1 MKKLLSLVLA
11 LSMACSA
18 FAPAV
23 YAAEEA
29 APAETPAVVS
39 LAAQEPEA
47 PAAEPTET
55 PAETEAPAAEPTET
69 PAETEEPAAEPTE
82 TPAET
87 EAPAAEPTETPAETE
102 EPAAEPTETPAETEA
117 PAAEPTETPAEIE
130 EPAAEPTE
138 APAETEEPAAEPTET
153 PDAEPPA
160 QQASE
165 PARNAAADESILMYY
180 DAEMD
185 VYYGKLPLEAP
196 EGGWVQVVEEY
207 LSWPVDNDTN
217 NYRQKILLYMQGA
230 YWLFVNAGGE
240 STDPFYRV
248 TAQTADGSTEIEY
261 PIVYEDAAP
270 AEKPLYMY
278 SPEDDSSLYLSYGIQ
293 PTSAPVAT
301 DRDYTYQITLYNSA
315 LTLLSIEGQGVEVVS
330 QPDAEGNFTV
340 RYPST
345 MNAWEDEDGNGI
357 ARYWIYAKDT
367 EGKLV
372 FTSDAL
378 DNYPGRTYTT
388 GLSWT
393 QQLTWP
399 LILSEEGV
407 AVSPAFENWGERCE
421 NWSEIGTVQA
431 DAVTAELRCANDET
445 LVYPGQVTATYDA
458 ETDKVYVKIDQL
470 PDDTDLN
477 WQFYLTVPYVEG
489 YTLQSRATNIYKAS
503 VQLSTEPIDPV
514 LGTRAGATFR
524 TQITRYN
531 QANYEYEPFAPGG
544 SWDAAFDAYN
554 PGLVM
559 AEGETLADYIDLS
572 FDSATG
578 ILTAKAK
585 KDITLEE
592 GRDNVTLTVRLEGQT
607 QESSIYG
614 AVKVGMPSV
623 SFNSPYPDWA
633 NLSSAEGVDLAPREY
648 VDNEYMPV
656 WEDYGTPTGEVTAK
670 LVNTNTGEDWS
681 SHLTAAYDAAE
692 DVVNVKL
699 DALPDT
705 SESPWYLTLYIPCKE
720 GYTLVSKQSVNKAY
734 ISLSLNA
741 ASGLGNIGL
750 TAGSTATYTVYD
762 RSDYNN
768 PVPMTLDDSWTVTMN
783 NYTGDFVLGTDE
795 TIDDYVRWEIV
806 DGKLKLTVLK
816 DLALQDGEVNGILQ
830 MQLSNAAVSSN
841 TIRVDVG
848 APTLNIEIKAADGYA
863 TLIDLASGE
872 TATLYPTVERNGA
885 DVPLSELGYNYTVE
899 IYQNNQP
906 FADADQY
913 FDVVMNSDGTFTLT
927 VKETPPLYNYDT
939 GSTPSY
945 RVSIQS
951 PDQAFVSNDTIYVFS
966 TVSYNVKL
974 RQNGT
979 TVYALP
985 TKAGSYTY
993 EFGLTRTVNG
1003 IRQDVELPQT
1013 DLVSLTSDLYAGG
1026 VSLSKDLY
1034 SVTLDPAAKTLTF
1047 TLSQDLEADAAN
1059 LSLSGYWGDRCRF
1072 TGYLSIGKITISLAT
1087 ARVDGESAYYFSET
1101 GTRYMITGRSDSGY
1115 LPGSALA
1122 DESFIIQ
1129 AVENGVEVP
1138 LEEAEYFGA
1147 TIQDGLLTIT
1157 IKQRPEVDEYGE
1169 WGITIGYSD
1178 DHYATNYPE
1187 RINYQLTG
1195 GSSYYGPSFRDVE
1208 TDQTLQLIPAGT
1220 PGTTTRYRV
1229 MGGSQLATQ
1238 AMEGSL
1244 KGFTLTTTGNFDIG
1258 EYVKMSF
1265 NATNS
1270 VLSFEWLKDL
1280 PLRSEDGSTTYRF
1293 HLTPEVDGSSRN
1305 TLGTAYLFTV
1315 GGSLYDGASDESVSA
1330 MAVGLGATSQYR
1342 APDPIVDGTLRYSI
1356 TDGLG
1361 QPVDPGQLSL
1371 QVDEFGAL
1379 LLTASED
1386 CPVGTYKLAASAYV
1400 SVGGGLASWE
1410 PGAMDILVSESG
1422 RGKVA
1427 YQYMWTD
1434 AFGTSSGLVQSGDS
1448 INLSLTSANTD
1459 FSLLLPEN
1467 SPATDF
1473 TIEGLTFGKAEK
1485 VAAGNYKITMDWDTV
1500 QSGRQKQTLT
1510 LTATLPDGTTE
1521 IAEVALQIS
1530 LREVDFEVVDGN
1542 TTYVTGQLF
1551 RSSIW
1556 TVGREYKIYP
1566 RLEGKRLSK
1575 QGAALDNAFLDKQEY
1590 FKITEVAA
1598 DYFTVVPQKALS
1610 ADASSGNFAQMYLNI
1625 RKANGDILPFNTY
1638 CYPGTVMANGARL
1651 QFIDTATGAKTGE
1664 LSARYGAQDFTLKL
1678 SEDLGAGAAVT
1689 YGTNVPDS
1697 VTWEETDTVGVV
1709 KIHVKDYIRMDENYF
1724 YATVT
1729 RADGSQTSAYVQLTW
1744 SDLFDYTDNTLPT
1757 GQRIYF
1763 GSKGEDNAFDT
1774 WSGSLYTRSEGKTY
1788 TDKLYVFFGRDNN
1801 GTRIF
1806 DEWPDCVEKI
1816 EVTAA
1821 DTDAGKVKVL
1831 RQGKENGIWFFE
1843 YQVDAS
1849 DYGRYELTANVT
1861 LTNGI
1866 VRHETYDLTVYEAP
1880 QRSSVTVQN
1889 GTQLQQALTS
1899 ATLLPGTLIYLA
1911 PGEYEGEFQADVPV
1925 YLQAQKLH
1933 ILTYNEDGSLQP
1945 RSESARVNGSI
1956 TALTEEV
1963 VVTGLDFVGDG
1974 TGVAVTDARSVMHNT
1989 FTNYDTAV
1997 EIERSI
2003 HNSISESVHG
2013 NAFLDNNTAVR
2024 FVEREWHTDLTGNT
2038 FWHND
2043 TALAFASG
2051 CDISG
2056 QYSTT
2061 FNATTTRGALT
2072 ENRFFLQDGQLALNN
2087 ASRNQAMVNLTYN
2100 YFQRGDTIT
2109 PQADM
2114 FVGPAAYSPY
2124 YTTPDCE
2131 AVDTDETLEGNLE
2144 EGSTTSVLTL
2154 TTAQGSSNT
2163 NTAQSSLQLST
2174 SKFDELE
2181 NSDKVNTLQIN
2192 VQSTSNETDVVW
2204 TFDKKDLKKDYEG
2217 SSINMGVAFTFTG
2230 FEYDTIN
2237 EIVRKTAEEIGDDP
2251 ETGEPVSD
2259 TLGSIAYQ
2267 AMCFSH
2273 SGDLPGRA
2281 TVKVRMNESLLDY
2294 YASHGNSMKD
2304 FKIYYFN
2311 EETGMLEAMDKT
2323 ITVAEENGTWY
2334 MSFQIDHCSSYIVTP
2349 EELLTGVTGFLKILL
2364 NQDNNGGYTLADDLL
2379 DRVDVG
2385 SRVADVLTHLL
2396 GGAMTVLDLN
2406 GKEVAENAIVGTGYT
2421 IGLGDGTVSPITVAV
2436 GGDLTGD
2443 GLINVS
2449 DLVEMRRAAIS
2460 LTTLEGAWLKA
2471 ATPVSGAALPGNEDL
2486 LQMRRVILEMADSM
2500 YD

>member
-29 APAETPAVVS
+29 APAETPAVVT
-39 LAAQEPEA
+39 LAGQEPEA
-47 PAAEPTET
+47 PAAEPTEA
-55 PAETEAPAAEPTET
+55 PAETEASAAEPTETPAGTEEPAAEPTET

-82 TPAET
+82 A
-87 EAPAAEPTETPAETE
+87 PAETE
-102 EPAAEPTETPAETEA
+102 EPAAEPTEAPAET
-117 PAAEPTETPAEIE
+117 E

-153 PDAEPPA
+153 PDAEEVKESIPA
-160 QQASE
+160 QQATAE
-165 PARNAAADESILMYY
+165 ESFENIVMYH
-180 DAEMD
+180 DVD
-185 VYYGKLPLEAP
+185 LGVYYGKLPAEPNEEGMLEV
-196 EGGWVQVVEEY
+196 GNTY
-207 LSWPVDNDTN
+207 LNWPGYDYQQLV
-217 NYRQKILLYMQGA
+217 YQGGA
-230 YWLFVNAGGE
+230 YWLFVTSDNDSTVAYYSYAVTSSGETEAKRHEIVFASGGSSEPAYIVKPGHNQTVSYTWQPSQQPVQAGE
-240 STDPFYRV
+240 
-248 TAQTADGSTEIEY
+248 E
-261 PIVYEDAAP
+261 
-270 AEKPLYMY
+270 
-278 SPEDDSSLYLSYGIQ
+278 
-293 PTSAPVAT
+293 
-301 DRDYTYQITLYNSA
+301 YTYTIKLNDSDM
-315 LTLLSIEGQGVEVVS
+315 TLLGIEGQGVEVVS

-340 RYPST
+340 RFPTSVT
-345 MNAWEDEDGNGI
+345 SWEDESGYGRAWYWVYVRDAEGNVYWRSQRAGDYPGKTYSTGLYNVNNIWSESISEQGI
-357 ARYWIYAKDT
+357 
-367 EGKLV
+367 LV
-372 FTSDAL
+372 RPYFTSAAG
-378 DNYPGRTYTT
+378 YTY
-388 GLSWT
+388 LK
-393 QQLTWP
+393 
-399 LILSEEGV
+399 
-407 AVSPAFENWGERCE
+407 NWA
-421 NWSEIGTVQA
+421 EIGTVNG
-431 DAVTAELRCANDET
+431 DAIHAELKCKSDADILYEGT
-445 LVYPGQVTATYDA
+445 VTTNYDA
-458 ETDKVYVKIDQL
+458 ASDQLFVKISEL
-470 PDDTDLN
+470 PDTDLN
-477 WQFYLTVPYVEG
+477 WAIYLTVPFVEG
-489 YTLQSRATNIYKAS
+489 YALTADFS
-503 VQLSTEPIDPV
+503 VIKEAVSLSTEPIDPV

-544 SWDAAFDAYN
+544 SWDVAFEEYN

-578 ILTAKAK
+578 VLTATAK

-592 GRDNVTLTVRLEGQT
+592 GSDNVTLTVRLEGQT
-607 QESSIYG
+607 QESSVYG

-623 SFNSPYPDWA
+623 YLDSPYPDWA
-633 NLSSAEGVDLAPREY
+633 NLTSAEGVDLAPRDY
-648 VDNEYMPV
+648 IDGSYQPAWKN
-656 WEDYGTPTGEVTAK
+656 YGTPTGEVTAK
-670 LVNTNTGEDWS
+670 LVNTNTEEDWS

-705 SESPWYLTLYIPCKE
+705 SESPWYLTLYIPCEE
-720 GYTLVSKQSVNKAY
+720 GYTLVSEQSVNKAY

-750 TAGSTATYTVYD
+750 GAGSTAIYTVYD

-768 PVPMTLDDSWTVTMN
+768 PVPMTLDDSWTLNLHSYSN
-783 NYTGDFVLGTDE
+783 NFVFASGED
-795 TIDDYVRWEIV
+795 INDYVQAEIV
-806 DGKLKLTVLK
+806 DGKIRLTVLK
-816 DLALQDGEVNGILQ
+816 DL
-830 MQLSNAAVSSN
+830 
-841 TIRVDVG
+841 
-848 APTLNIEIKAADGYA
+848 TLNEELDSGTIQVELSSPVYRSGTMTVSAGAASLNISMVSEDQRPIGLELAESA
-863 TLIDLASGE
+863 TL
-872 TATLYPTVERNGA
+872 TAYPALYRNNNYIRLDEMNLDYTL
-885 DVPLSELGYNYTVE
+885 DVYKDG
-899 IYQNNQP
+899 QP
-906 FADADQY
+906 FAEQDDY
-913 FDVVMNSDGTFTLT
+913 FDLTLHDDGSFTVT
-927 VKETPPLYNYDT
+927 VKAVPPLYDFDSNQ
-939 GSTPSY
+939 SLSY
-945 RVSIQS
+945 ALYISS
-951 PDQAFVSNDTIYVFS
+951 PDKVFTTTQMATFTIS
-966 TVSYNVKL
+966 LDEVKL

-1013 DLVSLTSDLYAGG
+1013 DQVTLTSDLYAGG

-1034 SVTLDPAAKTLTF
+1034 AVTLDPAAKTLTF
-1047 TLSQDLEADAAN
+1047 TLRQDLEADAAN

-1087 ARVDGESAYYFSET
+1087 ARVDGESAYYFSDT
-1101 GTRYMITGRSDSGY
+1101 GTQYMITGRSDSGY

-1208 TDQTLQLIPAGT
+1208 TDQTLQIIPAGT

-1270 VLSFEWLKDL
+1270 VLSFEWLKEL

-1293 HLTPEVDGSSRN
+1293 LLTPEVDGSSRN
-1305 TLGTAYLFTV
+1305 TLGTASLFTV
-1315 GGSLYDGASDESVSA
+1315 GGRIYDGASDEFGYT

-1342 APDPIVDGTLRYSI
+1342 APNPIVDGTLQYSI
-1356 TDGLG
+1356 TNGLG

-1400 SVGGGLASWE
+1400 SVGGGLASWD
-1410 PGAMDILVSESG
+1410 PGAVDILVSESG
-1422 RGKVA
+1422 RGKVE

-1434 AFGTSSGLVQSGDS
+1434 TFGTSSGLVQSGDS

-1467 SPATDF
+1467 SPAADF

-1485 VAAGNYKITMDWDTV
+1485 VAAGNYKIIIDRDAA
-1500 QSGRQKQTLT
+1500 QSGSQKQTLT

-1521 IAEVALQIS
+1521 TAEVTLQIS

-1566 RLEGKRLSK
+1566 RLEGKRLSE

-1638 CYPGTVMANGARL
+1638 CYSGTVMANGARL

-1664 LSARYGAQDFTLKL
+1664 LRARYGAQDFTLKL

-1697 VTWEETDTVGVV
+1697 VTWETTDTVGVV
-1709 KIHVKDYIRMDENYF
+1709 KVHVKDYIHVDENYF

-1744 SDLFDYTDNTLPT
+1744 SDLLDYTDNTLPT
-1757 GQRIYF
+1757 GQSIYF

-1788 TDKLYVFFGRDNN
+1788 TGKLYVFFGRDNN

-1821 DTDAGKVKVL
+1821 DTDAGKVTVL
-1831 RQGKENGIWFFE
+1831 RQGKENGMWFFE

-1880 QRSSVTVQN
+1880 QRSSATVQN

-1911 PGEYEGEFQADVPV
+1911 PGEYDGAFQADVPV

-2024 FVEREWHTDLTGNT
+2024 FVEREWYTDLTGNT

-2131 AVDTDETLEGNLE
+2131 AVDTDETLEDNLE
-2144 EGSTTSVLTL
+2144 EGSATSVLTL

-2181 NSDKVNTLQIN
+2181 TSDTVDTLQIN

-2204 TFDKKDLKKDYEG
+2204 TFNKKDLKEDYEG
-2217 SSINMGVAFTFTG
+2217 SSINMGVAFTFTD

-2251 ETGEPVSD
+2251 ETGEPVSE

-2273 SGDLPGRA
+2273 SGALPGLA

-2294 YASHGNSMKD
+2294 YASHGNSMED

-2311 EETGMLEAMDKT
+2311 EETGMLETMNKP

-2349 EELLTGVTGFLKILL
+2349 EKLLTGVTGFLKILL
-2364 NQDNNGGYTLADDLL
+2364 NQDNDGGYTLADDLL

-2385 SRVADVLTHLL
+2385 SQVADVLTHLL

-2406 GKEVAENAIVGTGYT
+2406 GKEVADNAIIGTGYT

-2486 LQMRRVILEMADSM
+2486 IQMRRVILEMADSM

>member
-39 LAAQEPEA
+39 LAGQEPET
-47 PAAEPTET
+47 PAAEPTE
-55 PAETEAPAAEPTET
+55 A

-82 TPAET
+82 TPAG
-87 EAPAAEPTETPAETE
+87 TE
-102 EPAAEPTETPAETEA
+102 EPAAEPTEAPAET
-117 PAAEPTETPAEIE
+117 E

-153 PDAEPPA
+153 PAETEEPAAEPTETPDAEPPA
-160 QQASE
+160 QQVSE

-196 EGGWVQVVEEY
+196 EGGWVQVAEEY

-217 NYRQKILLYMQGA
+217 NYRKMILLYMQGA

-270 AEKPLYMY
+270 AEQPLYMY
-278 SPEDDSSLYLSYGIQ
+278 SPEDASSLYLSYGIQ
-293 PTSAPVAT
+293 PTRAPVAT

-345 MNAWEDEDGNGI
+345 MNAWEDEAGNGI

-378 DNYPGRTYTT
+378 DNYPGLTYTT

-393 QQLTWP
+393 QQPTWP

-431 DAVTAELRCANDET
+431 DAVTAELRCENDET

-544 SWDAAFDAYN
+544 SWDAAFEEYN

-578 ILTAKAK
+578 VLTATAK

-592 GRDNVTLTVRLEGQT
+592 GSDNVTLTVRLEGQT
-607 QESSIYG
+607 QESSVYG

-623 SFNSPYPDWA
+623 YLDSPYPDWA
-633 NLSSAEGVDLAPREY
+633 NLTSAEGVDLAPRDY
-648 VDNEYMPV
+648 IDGSYQPAWKN
-656 WEDYGTPTGEVTAK
+656 YGTPTGEVTAK
-670 LVNTNTGEDWS
+670 LVNTNTEEDWS

-705 SESPWYLTLYIPCKE
+705 SESPWYLTLYIPCEE
-720 GYTLVSKQSVNKAY
+720 GYTLVSEQSVNKAY

-750 TAGSTATYTVYD
+750 GAGSTAIYTVYD
-762 RSDYNN
+762 RSDCNN
-768 PVPMTLDDSWTVTMN
+768 PVPMTLDDSWTLNLHSYSN
-783 NYTGDFVLGTDE
+783 NFVFASGED
-795 TIDDYVRWEIV
+795 INDYVQAEIV
-806 DGKLKLTVLK
+806 DGKLRLTVLK
-816 DLALQDGEVNGILQ
+816 DL
-830 MQLSNAAVSSN
+830 
-841 TIRVDVG
+841 
-848 APTLNIEIKAADGYA
+848 TLNEELDSGTIQVELSSPVYRSGTMTVSAGAASLNISMVSEDQRPIGLDLAEGA
-863 TLIDLASGE
+863 TL
-872 TATLYPTVERNGA
+872 TAYPALYRNNNYIRLDEMNLDYTL
-885 DVPLSELGYNYTVE
+885 DVYKDG
-899 IYQNNQP
+899 QP
-906 FADADQY
+906 FAEQDDY
-913 FDVVMNSDGTFTLT
+913 FDLTLHDDGSFTVT
-927 VKETPPLYNYDT
+927 VKAVPPLYDFDSNQ
-939 GSTPSY
+939 SLSY
-945 RVSIQS
+945 ALYISS
-951 PDQAFVSNDTIYVFS
+951 PDKVFTTTQMATFTIS
-966 TVSYNVKL
+966 LDEVKL

-1013 DLVSLTSDLYAGG
+1013 DQVTLTSDLYAGG

-1034 SVTLDPAAKTLTF
+1034 AVTLDPAAKTLTF
-1047 TLSQDLEADAAN
+1047 TLRQDLEADAAN

-1087 ARVDGESAYYFSET
+1087 ARVDGESAYYFSDT
-1101 GTRYMITGRSDSGY
+1101 GTQYMITGRSDSGY

-1195 GSSYYGPSFRDVE
+1195 SSTYYTPGFRDVE
-1208 TDQTLQLIPAGT
+1208 TDQTLQIIPAGT

-1270 VLSFEWLKDL
+1270 VLSFEWLKEL

-1293 HLTPEVDGSSRN
+1293 LLTPEVDGSSRN
-1305 TLGTAYLFTV
+1305 TLGTASLFTV
-1315 GGSLYDGASDESVSA
+1315 NSRIYDGASDEFGYT

-1342 APDPIVDGTLRYSI
+1342 APNPIVDGTLRYSI
-1356 TDGLG
+1356 TNGLG

-1400 SVGGGLASWE
+1400 SVGGGLASWD
-1410 PGAMDILVSESG
+1410 PGAVDILVSESG
-1422 RGKVA
+1422 RGKVE

-1434 AFGTSSGLVQSGDS
+1434 TFGTSSGLVQSGDS

-1485 VAAGNYKITMDWDTV
+1485 VAAGNYKIIIDRDAA
-1500 QSGRQKQTLT
+1500 QSGSQKQTLT

-1521 IAEVALQIS
+1521 TAEVTLQIS

-1566 RLEGKRLSK
+1566 RLEGKRLSE

-1638 CYPGTVMANGARL
+1638 CYSGTVMANGARL

-1664 LSARYGAQDFTLKL
+1664 LRARYGAQDFTLKL
-1678 SEDLGAGAAVT
+1678 SEDLGAGATVT

-1709 KIHVKDYIRMDENYF
+1709 KVHVKDYIHVDENYF

-1744 SDLFDYTDNTLPT
+1744 SDLLDYTDNTLPT
-1757 GQRIYF
+1757 GQSIYF

-1788 TDKLYVFFGRDNN
+1788 TGKLYVFFGRDNN

-1821 DTDAGKVKVL
+1821 DTDAGKVAVL
-1831 RQGKENGIWFFE
+1831 RQGKENGMWFFE

-1880 QRSSVTVQN
+1880 QRSSATVQN

-1911 PGEYEGEFQADVPV
+1911 PGEYDGAFQADVPV

-1933 ILTYNEDGSLQP
+1933 ILAYNEDGSLQP

-2024 FVEREWHTDLTGNT
+2024 FVEREWYTDLTGNT

-2056 QYSTT
+2056 QYSTI
-2061 FNATTTRGALT
+2061 FNATTTRGSLT

-2100 YFQRGDTIT
+2100 YFQRGDTTT
-2109 PQADM
+2109 PQEDM

-2124 YTTPDCE
+2124 YTTPDCG
-2131 AVDTDETLEGNLE
+2131 AVDTDETLEDNME

-2181 NSDKVNTLQIN
+2181 TSDRVDTLQIN

-2204 TFDKKDLKKDYEG
+2204 TFDKEDLKEDYEG
-2217 SSINMGVAFTFTG
+2217 SSINMGVAFTFTD

-2237 EIVRKTAEEIGDDP
+2237 EIVRKSTESTETDP
-2251 ETGEPVSD
+2251 DTGEPVSE

-2273 SGDLPGRA
+2273 SGDLPGLA

-2311 EETGMLEAMDKT
+2311 EETGMLETMNRT

-2349 EELLTGVTGFLKILL
+2349 EKLLTGVTGFLKILL
-2364 NQDNNGGYTLADDLL
+2364 NQDNDGGYTLADDLL

-2406 GKEVAENAIVGTGYT
+2406 GKEVTENAIIGTGYT
-2421 IGLGDGTVSPITVAV
+2421 IGLGDGTVSPIKVAV

-2486 LQMRRVILEMADSM
+2486 IQMRRVILEMADSM

>member
-39 LAAQEPEA
+39 LAGQEPEA

-87 EAPAAEPTETPAETE
+87 EEPAAEPTETPAVTEEPAAEPTETPAETE
-102 EPAAEPTETPAETEA
+102 EPAAEPTEAPAET
-117 PAAEPTETPAEIE
+117 E

-196 EGGWVQVVEEY
+196 EGGWVQVAEEY

-270 AEKPLYMY
+270 AEQPLYMY
-278 SPEDDSSLYLSYGIQ
+278 SPEDASSLYLSYGIQ

-345 MNAWEDEDGNGI
+345 MNAWEDEAGNGI
-357 ARYWIYAKDT
+357 ARYWIYAKDAQ
-367 EGKLV
+367 GKLV

-388 GLSWT
+388 GLQVS
-393 QQLTWP
+393 QRAAWP
-399 LILSEEGV
+399 LLLGEEGLSV
-407 AVSPAFENWGERCE
+407 APAFENWGETCYS
-421 NWSEIGTVQA
+421 WSKIGTVQENA
-431 DAVTAELRCANDET
+431 ITAELRCTDNEALTYTGN
-445 LVYPGQVTATYDA
+445 VTASYNA
-458 ETDKVYVKIDQL
+458 ELYRVIVKIDQL
-470 PDDTDLN
+470 PENTDVR
-477 WQFYLTVPYVEG
+477 WQLFITVPYVEG
-489 YTLQSRATNIYKAS
+489 YTLQSRGLYVYKGQIWFAS
-503 VQLSTEPIDPV
+503 QPIDMV
-514 LGTRAGATFR
+514 LGTQMGATYR
-524 TQITRYN
+524 NQITYPGTGT
-531 QANYEYEPFAPGG
+531 PFISNELWTAT
-544 SWDAAFDAYN
+544 FEEYN
-554 PGLVM
+554 PGIVL
-559 AEGETLADYIDLS
+559 EDGETLDNYIDLS
-572 FDSATG
+572 FDNTTG
-578 ILTAKAK
+578 ILTATAK
-585 KDITLEE
+585 KNITLTE
-592 GRDNVTLTVRLEGQT
+592 GEDSVYLNVRLESKVQSG
-607 QESSIYG
+607 SIYS
-614 AVKVGMPSV
+614 AVEVGMPSAELG
-623 SFNSPYPDWA
+623 YPHADWK
-633 NLSSAEGVDLAPREY
+633 NLTDSEGVNLTAEKLVGVEY
-648 VDNEYMPV
+648 KSGWKV
-656 WEDYGTPTGEVTAK
+656 YGTPTGEVWAT
-670 LVNTNTGEDWS
+670 LTSYDGTIDWS
-681 SHLTAAYDAAE
+681 DYLTAVYDE
-692 DVVNVKL
+692 GQDTVNVKM
-699 DALPDT
+699 DTLPEDPGT
-705 SESPWYLTLYIPCKE
+705 DPWTLKLYVVCEE
-720 GYTLVSKQSVNKAY
+720 GYTLVAEDDVSKADVFLELRATE
-734 ISLSLNA
+734 
-741 ASGLGNIGL
+741 GFGNIDL
-750 TAGSTATYTVYD
+750 TAGSTVTFNVYD
-762 RSDYNN
+762 VSDSNN
-768 PVPMTLDDSWTVTMN
+768 PQLIALDESWSITLSN
-783 NYTGDFVLGTDE
+783 NSNNFVLGSNE
-795 TIDDYVRWEIV
+795 SIDDYVQAEIV
-806 DGKLKLTVLK
+806 DGKLKLTIIKNLVLQEETK
-816 DLALQDGEVNGILQ
+816 NGIIGVRLTNKTCIKDYIQ
-830 MQLSNAAVSSN
+830 VSAGLARLNYDIVTKDGTSPH
-841 TIRVDVG
+841 I
-848 APTLNIEIKAADGYA
+848 TL
-863 TLIDLASGE
+863 LPGE
-872 TATLYPTVERNGA
+872 QETMYPVVECNGA
-885 DVPLSELGYNYTVE
+885 DIPLSDLGYAYDVA
-899 IYQNNQP
+899 IYQYNEP
-906 FADADQY
+906 FTDADRY
-913 FDVVMNSDGTFTLT
+913 FDIVMNQDGTFTLI
-927 VKETPPLYNYDT
+927 VKETPPIYDYADRHYLT
-939 GSTPSY
+939 Y
-945 RVSIQS
+945 QLHIFS
-951 PDQAFVSNDTIYVFS
+951 PDQSFDPVGISSPFHS
-966 TVSYNVKL
+966 ESYEVKL

-1003 IRQDVELPQT
+1003 IEQDVELPQT
-1013 DLVSLTSDLYAGG
+1013 DQVTLTSDLYAGG

-1034 SVTLDPAAKTLTF
+1034 AVTLDPAAKTLTF
-1047 TLSQDLEADAAN
+1047 TLRQDLEADAAN

-1087 ARVDGESAYYFSET
+1087 ARLDGESAYYFSDT
-1101 GTRYMITGRSDSGY
+1101 GTQYMITGRSDSGY

-1195 GSSYYGPSFRDVE
+1195 SSTYYTPGFRDVE
-1208 TDQTLQLIPAGT
+1208 TDQTLQIIPAGT

-1270 VLSFEWLKDL
+1270 VLSFEWLKEL

-1293 HLTPEVDGSSRN
+1293 LLTPEVDGSSRN
-1305 TLGTAYLFTV
+1305 TLGTASLFTV
-1315 GGSLYDGASDESVSA
+1315 NSRIYDGASDEFGYT

-1342 APDPIVDGTLRYSI
+1342 APNPIVDGTLQYSI
-1356 TDGLG
+1356 TNGLG

-1400 SVGGGLASWE
+1400 SVGGGLASWD
-1410 PGAMDILVSESG
+1410 PGAVDILVSESG
-1422 RGKVA
+1422 RGKVE

-1434 AFGTSSGLVQSGDS
+1434 TFGTSSGLVQSGDS

-1459 FSLLLPEN
+1459 LSLLLPEN

-1485 VAAGNYKITMDWDTV
+1485 VAAGNYKITIDRDAV
-1500 QSGRQKQTLT
+1500 QSGSQKQTLT

-1521 IAEVALQIS
+1521 TAEVALQIT

-1556 TVGREYKIYP
+1556 TVGREYQIYP
-1566 RLEGKRLSK
+1566 RLEGKRLSE

-1590 FKITEVAA
+1590 FKITKVAA

-1610 ADASSGNFAQMYLNI
+1610 ADANSGNFAQMYLNI
-1625 RKANGDILPFNTY
+1625 RKANGDILPFNSY
-1638 CYPGTVMANGARL
+1638 CYSGTVMANGARL

-1678 SEDLGAGAAVT
+1678 SEDLGAGATVT

-1709 KIHVKDYIRMDENYF
+1709 KVHVKDYIHVDENYF

-1788 TDKLYVFFGRDNN
+1788 TGKLYVFFGRDNN

-1821 DTDAGKVKVL
+1821 DTDAGKVTVL
-1831 RQGKENGIWFFE
+1831 RQGKENGMWFFE

-1880 QRSSVTVQN
+1880 QRSSATVQN

-2003 HNSISESVHG
+2003 RNSISESVHG

-2024 FVEREWHTDLTGNT
+2024 FVEREWYTDLTGNT

-2131 AVDTDETLEGNLE
+2131 AVDTDETLEDNME
-2144 EGSTTSVLTL
+2144 EGSATSVLTL

-2217 SSINMGVAFTFTG
+2217 SSINMGVAFTFTD

-2273 SGDLPGRA
+2273 SGDLPGLA

-2294 YASHGNSMKD
+2294 YASHGNSMED

-2311 EETGMLEAMDKT
+2311 EETGMLETMDRT

-2364 NQDNNGGYTLADDLL
+2364 NQDNDGGYTLADDLL

-2406 GKEVAENAIVGTGYT
+2406 GKEVAENAIIGTGYT
-2421 IGLGDGTVSPITVAV
+2421 IGLGDGTVSPIKVAV

-2486 LQMRRVILEMADSM
+2486 IQMRRVILEMADSM

>member
-39 LAAQEPEA
+39 LAGQEPET
-47 PAAEPTET
+47 PAAEPTEA
-55 PAETEAPAAEPTET
+55 PAGTEEPAAEPTET

-87 EAPAAEPTETPAETE
+87 EEPAAEPTEAPAGTEEPAAEPTETPAETE
-102 EPAAEPTETPAETEA
+102 EPAAEPTEAPAETEA
-117 PAAEPTETPAEIE
+117 
-130 EPAAEPTE
+130 PAAEPTE

-196 EGGWVQVVEEY
+196 EGGWVQVAEEY

-278 SPEDDSSLYLSYGIQ
+278 SPEGESSLYLSYGIQ

-315 LTLLSIEGQGVEVVS
+315 LTLLGIEGQGVEVVS

-345 MNAWEDEDGNGI
+345 MNAWEDEAGNGI
-357 ARYWIYAKDT
+357 ARYWIYAKDA

-372 FTSDAL
+372 CTSDAL

-393 QQLTWP
+393 QQPTWP

-407 AVSPAFENWGERCE
+407 AVSPAFENWGEYCE

-514 LGTRAGATFR
+514 LGTRAEATFR

-544 SWDAAFDAYN
+544 SWDVAFEEYN

-578 ILTAKAK
+578 VLTATAK

-592 GRDNVTLTVRLEGQT
+592 GSDNVTLTVRLEGQT
-607 QESSIYG
+607 QESSVYG

-623 SFNSPYPDWA
+623 YLDSPYPDWA
-633 NLSSAEGVDLAPREY
+633 NLTSAEGVDLAPRDY
-648 VDNEYMPV
+648 IDGSYQPAWKN
-656 WEDYGTPTGEVTAK
+656 YGTPTGEVTAK
-670 LVNTNTGEDWS
+670 LVNTNTEEDWS

-705 SESPWYLTLYIPCKE
+705 SESPWYLTLYIPCEE
-720 GYTLVSKQSVNKAY
+720 GYTLVSEQSINKAY

-750 TAGSTATYTVYD
+750 TAGSTAIYTVYD

-768 PVPMTLDDSWTVTMN
+768 PVPMTLDDSWTLNLHSYSN
-783 NYTGDFVLGTDE
+783 NFVFASGED
-795 TIDDYVRWEIV
+795 INDYVQAAIV
-806 DGKLKLTVLK
+806 DGKIRLTVLK
-816 DLALQDGEVNGILQ
+816 DLTLNEELDSGTIQVELSSPVYRSGSMTVSAGAASLNITMVSEDQRPIGLELAEGATLTAYPALYRNNDYIRLDEVNLDYT
-830 MQLSNAAVSSN
+830 L
-841 TIRVDVG
+841 DVY
-848 APTLNIEIKAADGYA
+848 KDG
-863 TLIDLASGE
+863 
-872 TATLYPTVERNGA
+872 R
-885 DVPLSELGYNYTVE
+885 
-899 IYQNNQP
+899 P
-906 FADADQY
+906 FAEQDDY
-913 FDVVMNSDGTFTLT
+913 FDLTLHDDGSFTIT
-927 VKETPPLYNYDT
+927 VKAVPPLYDFDSNQ
-939 GSTPSY
+939 SLSY
-945 RVSIQS
+945 ALYISS
-951 PDQAFVSNDTIYVFS
+951 PDKVFTTTQMATFTIS
-966 TVSYNVKL
+966 LDEVKL

-1003 IRQDVELPQT
+1003 IEQDVELPQA

-1047 TLSQDLEADAAN
+1047 TLRQDLEADAAN

-1072 TGYLSIGKITISLAT
+1072 TGYLSVGKITISLAT

-1101 GTRYMITGRSDSGY
+1101 GTQYMITGRSDSGY

-1195 GSSYYGPSFRDVE
+1195 SSSYYTPSFRDVE
-1208 TDQTLQLIPAGT
+1208 TDQTLQIIPAGT
-1220 PGTTTRYRV
+1220 PGTTTQYRV

-1270 VLSFEWLKDL
+1270 VLSFEWLKEL

-1293 HLTPEVDGSSRN
+1293 LLTPEVDGSSRN
-1305 TLGTAYLFTV
+1305 TLGTASLFTV
-1315 GGSLYDGASDESVSA
+1315 NSRIYDGASDEFGYT

-1342 APDPIVDGTLRYSI
+1342 APNPIVDGTLRYSI
-1356 TDGLG
+1356 TNGLG

-1379 LLTASED
+1379 LLTASKD

-1400 SVGGGLASWE
+1400 SVGGGFASWD
-1410 PGAMDILVSESG
+1410 PGAVDILVSESG
-1422 RGKVA
+1422 RGKVE

-1434 AFGTSSGLVQSGDS
+1434 TFGTSSGLVQSGDS

-1485 VAAGNYKITMDWDTV
+1485 VAAGNYKITMDRDAV
-1500 QSGRQKQTLT
+1500 QSGSQKQTLT

-1521 IAEVALQIS
+1521 TAEVTLQIS

-1556 TVGREYKIYP
+1556 TVGREYQIYP
-1566 RLEGKRLSK
+1566 RLEGKRLSE

-1625 RKANGDILPFNTY
+1625 RKANGDILPFNSY

-1651 QFIDTATGAKTGE
+1651 QFIDTATGAKTSE
-1664 LSARYGAQDFTLKL
+1664 LRARYGAQDFTLKL
-1678 SEDLGAGAAVT
+1678 SEDLGAGTTVT

-1709 KIHVKDYIRMDENYF
+1709 KVHVKDYIHVDENYF

-1788 TDKLYVFFGRDNN
+1788 TGKLYVFFGRDNN

-1821 DTDAGKVKVL
+1821 DTDAGKVTVL
-1831 RQGKENGIWFFE
+1831 RQGKENGMWFFE

-1880 QRSSVTVQN
+1880 QRSSATVQN

-1911 PGEYEGEFQADVPV
+1911 PGEYNGAFQADVPV

-2056 QYSTT
+2056 QYSTI
-2061 FNATTTRGALT
+2061 FNATTTRGSLT

-2217 SSINMGVAFTFTG
+2217 SSINMGVAFTFTD

-2273 SGDLPGRA
+2273 SGDLPGLA

-2311 EETGMLEAMDKT
+2311 EETGVLETMDKT

-2406 GKEVAENAIVGTGYT
+2406 GKEVNAIIGTGYT

>member
-39 LAAQEPEA
+39 LAAQEPETPAAEPTETPAETEA

-55 PAETEAPAAEPTET
+55 PAETEAPAVEPTETPAETEEPAAEPTEAPAETEAPAAEPTET

-87 EAPAAEPTETPAETE
+87 
-102 EPAAEPTETPAETEA
+102 
-117 PAAEPTETPAEIE
+117 E

-196 EGGWVQVVEEY
+196 EGGWVQVAEEY

-293 PTSAPVAT
+293 PSSAPVAT

-315 LTLLSIEGQGVEVVS
+315 LTLLGIEGQGVEVVS

-357 ARYWIYAKDT
+357 ARYWIYAKDA

-393 QQLTWP
+393 QQPTWP

-407 AVSPAFENWGERCE
+407 AVSPAFENWGEYCE

-531 QANYEYEPFAPGG
+531 QANHEYEPFAPGG
-544 SWDAAFDAYN
+544 SWDVAFDAYD

-607 QESSIYG
+607 QESSVYG

-623 SFNSPYPDWA
+623 YLDSPYPDWA
-633 NLSSAEGVDLAPREY
+633 NLTSAEGVDLAPRDY
-648 VDNEYMPV
+648 IDGSYQPAWKN
-656 WEDYGTPTGEVTAK
+656 YGTPTGEVTAK

-705 SESPWYLTLYIPCKE
+705 SESPWYLTLYIPCEE
-720 GYTLVSKQSVNKAY
+720 GYTLVSEQSVNKAY

-750 TAGSTATYTVYD
+750 TADSTATYTVYD

-768 PVPMTLDDSWTVTMN
+768 PVPMTLDDSWTLNLYSYSN
-783 NYTGDFVLGTDE
+783 NFVFASGED
-795 TIDDYVRWEIV
+795 INDYVQAKIV
-806 DGKLKLTVLK
+806 DGKIRLTVLK
-816 DLALQDGEVNGILQ
+816 DLTLNEELDSGTIQVELSSPVYRSSSMTVSAGAASLNITMVSEDQRPIGLELAEGATLTAYPALYRNNDYIRLDEVNLDYT
-830 MQLSNAAVSSN
+830 L
-841 TIRVDVG
+841 DVY
-848 APTLNIEIKAADGYA
+848 KDG
-863 TLIDLASGE
+863 
-872 TATLYPTVERNGA
+872 
-885 DVPLSELGYNYTVE
+885 
-899 IYQNNQP
+899 QP
-906 FADADQY
+906 FAEQDDY
-913 FDVVMNSDGTFTLT
+913 FDLTLHDDGSFTIT
-927 VKETPPLYNYDT
+927 IKAVPPLYDFDSNQ
-939 GSTPSY
+939 SLSY
-945 RVSIQS
+945 ALYISS
-951 PDQAFVSNDTIYVFS
+951 PDKVFTTTQMATFTIS
-966 TVSYNVKL
+966 LDEVKL

-1047 TLSQDLEADAAN
+1047 TLHQDLEADAAN
-1059 LSLSGYWGDRCRF
+1059 LSLNGYWGDRCRF

-1087 ARVDGESAYYFSET
+1087 ARVDGESAYYFSDT
-1101 GTRYMITGRSDSGY
+1101 GTQYMITGRSDSGY

-1147 TIQDGLLTIT
+1147 TIQDGMLTIT

-1195 GSSYYGPSFRDVE
+1195 SSSYYTPSFRDVE
-1208 TDQTLQLIPAGT
+1208 TDQTLQIIPAGT

-1293 HLTPEVDGSSRN
+1293 LLTPEVDGSSRN
-1305 TLGTAYLFTV
+1305 TLGTASLFTV
-1315 GGSLYDGASDESVSA
+1315 NSRIYDGASDEFGYT

-1342 APDPIVDGTLRYSI
+1342 APNPIVDGTLRYSI
-1356 TDGLG
+1356 TNGLG

-1379 LLTASED
+1379 LLTASKD

-1400 SVGGGLASWE
+1400 SVGGGFASWD
-1410 PGAMDILVSESG
+1410 PGAVDILVSESG
-1422 RGKVA
+1422 RGKVE

-1434 AFGTSSGLVQSGDS
+1434 TFGTSSGLVQSGDS

-1459 FSLLLPEN
+1459 LSLLLPEN

-1485 VAAGNYKITMDWDTV
+1485 VAAGNYKITMDRDAV
-1500 QSGRQKQTLT
+1500 QSGSQKQTLT

-1521 IAEVALQIS
+1521 TAEVALQIS
-1530 LREVDFEVVDGN
+1530 LREVDFEVMDGN

-1556 TVGREYKIYP
+1556 TVGREYQIYP
-1566 RLEGKRLSK
+1566 RLEGKRLSE

-1664 LSARYGAQDFTLKL
+1664 LRARYGAQDFTLKL

-1709 KIHVKDYIRMDENYF
+1709 KVHVKDYIHVDENYF

-1744 SDLFDYTDNTLPT
+1744 SDLFGYTDNTLPT
-1757 GQRIYF
+1757 GQSIYF

-1788 TDKLYVFFGRDNN
+1788 TGKLYVFFGRDNN

-1821 DTDAGKVKVL
+1821 DTDAGKVTVL
-1831 RQGKENGIWFFE
+1831 RQGKENGMWFFE

-1911 PGEYEGEFQADVPV
+1911 PGEYDGAFQADVPV

-1945 RSESARVNGSI
+1945 RSESAQVNGSI

-2024 FVEREWHTDLTGNT
+2024 FVEREWYTDLTGNT

-2061 FNATTTRGALT
+2061 FNATTTRGSLT

-2100 YFQRGDTIT
+2100 YFQRGDTTT
-2109 PQADM
+2109 PQEDM

-2124 YTTPDCE
+2124 YTTPDCG
-2131 AVDTDETLEGNLE
+2131 AVDTDETLEDNME

-2181 NSDKVNTLQIN
+2181 TSDTVDTLQIN

-2204 TFDKKDLKKDYEG
+2204 TFDKKDLKEDYEG
-2217 SSINMGVAFTFTG
+2217 SSINMGVAFTFTD

-2237 EIVRKTAEEIGDDP
+2237 EIVRKTAEEVGNDP
-2251 ETGEPVSD
+2251 ETGEPLSE

-2273 SGDLPGRA
+2273 SGDLPGLA

-2311 EETGMLEAMDKT
+2311 EETGMLETMKRT

-2364 NQDNNGGYTLADDLL
+2364 NQDNDGGYTLADDLL

-2385 SRVADVLTHLL
+2385 SQVADVLTHLL

-2406 GKEVAENAIVGTGYT
+2406 GKEVAENAIIGTGYT

-2486 LQMRRVILEMADSM
+2486 IQMRRVILEMADSM

>member
-39 LAAQEPEA
+39 LAGQEPETPAAEPTETPAETEA

-82 TPAET
+82 APAET
-87 EAPAAEPTETPAETE
+87 EEPAAEPTETPAETE
-102 EPAAEPTETPAETEA
+102 EPAAEPTEA
-117 PAAEPTETPAEIE
+117 PAV
-130 EPAAEPTE
+130 
-138 APAETEEPAAEPTET
+138 TEEPAAEPTET

-196 EGGWVQVVEEY
+196 EGGWVQVAEEY

-240 STDPFYRV
+240 STDPFYRA
-248 TAQTADGSTEIEY
+248 TAETADGSTEIEY

-345 MNAWEDEDGNGI
+345 MNAWEDEAGNGI
-357 ARYWIYAKDT
+357 ARYWIYAKDA

-393 QQLTWP
+393 QQPTWP
-399 LILSEEGV
+399 LILSEEGI
-407 AVSPAFENWGERCE
+407 AVSPAFENWGEYCE

-514 LGTRAGATFR
+514 LGTRAEATFR

-531 QANYEYEPFAPGG
+531 QANHEYEPFAPGG
-544 SWDAAFDAYN
+544 SWDVAFDAYD

-607 QESSIYG
+607 QEGSIYG

-633 NLSSAEGVDLAPREY
+633 NLTSAEGVDLAPREY

-681 SHLTAAYDAAE
+681 SHLTAVYDAAKKA
-692 DVVNVKL
+692 VNVKL

-705 SESPWYLTLYIPCKE
+705 SESPWYLTLYIPCEE
-720 GYTLVSKQSVNKAY
+720 GYTLVSEQSVNKAY

-750 TAGSTATYTVYD
+750 GTGSTATYTVYD

-768 PVPMTLDDSWTVTMN
+768 PVPMTLDDSWTLNLYSYSN
-783 NYTGDFVLGTDE
+783 NFVFASGED
-795 TIDDYVRWEIV
+795 INDYVQAKIV
-806 DGKLKLTVLK
+806 DGKIKLTVLK
-816 DLALQDGEVNGILQ
+816 DLTLNEELDSGTIQVELSSPAYRSGTMTVSAGAASLNITMVSEDQRPIGLELAEGATLTAYPALYRNNDYIRLDEVNLDYT
-830 MQLSNAAVSSN
+830 L
-841 TIRVDVG
+841 DVY
-848 APTLNIEIKAADGYA
+848 KDG
-863 TLIDLASGE
+863 
-872 TATLYPTVERNGA
+872 R
-885 DVPLSELGYNYTVE
+885 
-899 IYQNNQP
+899 P
-906 FADADQY
+906 FAEQDDY
-913 FDVVMNSDGTFTLT
+913 FDLTLHDDGSFTIT
-927 VKETPPLYNYDT
+927 VKAVPPLYDFDSNQ
-939 GSTPSY
+939 SLSY
-945 RVSIQS
+945 ALYISS
-951 PDQAFVSNDTIYVFS
+951 PDKVFTTTQMATFIIS
-966 TVSYNVKL
+966 LDEVKL

-1003 IRQDVELPQT
+1003 IRQDVELPQA
-1013 DLVSLTSDLYAGG
+1013 DLVTLTSDLYAGG

-1047 TLSQDLEADAAN
+1047 TLRQDLEADAAN

-1072 TGYLSIGKITISLAT
+1072 TGYLSIGKITISLET
-1087 ARVDGESAYYFSET
+1087 ARLDGESAYYFSDT
-1101 GTRYMITGRSDSGY
+1101 GTQYMITGRSDSGY

-1195 GSSYYGPSFRDVE
+1195 SSSYYTPSFRDVE
-1208 TDQTLQLIPAGT
+1208 TDQTLQIIPAGT

-1293 HLTPEVDGSSRN
+1293 LLTPEVDGSSRN
-1305 TLGTAYLFTV
+1305 TLGTASLFTV
-1315 GGSLYDGASDESVSA
+1315 NSRIYDGASDEFGYT

-1342 APDPIVDGTLRYSI
+1342 APNPIVDGTLRYSI
-1356 TDGLG
+1356 TNGLG

-1400 SVGGGLASWE
+1400 SVGGGFASWD
-1410 PGAMDILVSESG
+1410 PGAVDILVSESG
-1422 RGKVA
+1422 RGKVE

-1434 AFGTSSGLVQSGDS
+1434 TFGTSSGLVQSGDS

-1459 FSLLLPEN
+1459 LSLLLPEN

-1485 VAAGNYKITMDWDTV
+1485 VAAGNYKITIDRDAV
-1500 QSGRQKQTLT
+1500 QSGSQKQTLT

-1521 IAEVALQIS
+1521 TAEVTLQIS

-1542 TTYVTGQLF
+1542 TTYITGQLF

-1566 RLEGKRLSK
+1566 RLEGKRLSE

-1664 LSARYGAQDFTLKL
+1664 LRARNGAQDFTLKL

-1709 KIHVKDYIRMDENYF
+1709 KVHVKDYIHVDENYF

-1788 TDKLYVFFGRDNN
+1788 TGKLYVFFGRDNN

-1806 DEWPDCVEKI
+1806 DEWPDCVKKI

-1821 DTDAGKVKVL
+1821 DTDAGKVTVL
-1831 RQGKENGIWFFE
+1831 RQGKENGMWFFE

-1911 PGEYEGEFQADVPV
+1911 PGEYDGAFQADVPV

-2131 AVDTDETLEGNLE
+2131 AVDTDEDLEDNME

-2181 NSDKVNTLQIN
+2181 TSDKVDTLQIN

-2217 SSINMGVAFTFTG
+2217 SSINMGVAFTFTD

-2273 SGDLPGRA
+2273 SGDLPGLA

-2294 YASHGNSMKD
+2294 YASHGNSMED

-2311 EETGMLEAMDKT
+2311 EETGMLETMDKP

-2349 EELLTGVTGFLKILL
+2349 EKLLTGVTGFLKILL
-2364 NQDNNGGYTLADDLL
+2364 NQDNDGGYTLADDLL

-2406 GKEVAENAIVGTGYT
+2406 GKEVAENAIIGTGYT

-2486 LQMRRVILEMADSM
+2486 IQMRRVILEMADSM

>member
-39 LAAQEPEA
+39 LAGQEPETL
-47 PAAEPTET
+47 AAEPTET
-55 PAETEAPAAEPTET
+55 PAETEAPAAEPTEAPAETEEPAAEPTET

-102 EPAAEPTETPAETEA
+102 D
-117 PAAEPTETPAEIE
+117 
-130 EPAAEPTE
+130 PAAEPTE

-196 EGGWVQVVEEY
+196 EGGWVQVAEEY

-217 NYRQKILLYMQGA
+217 NYRQKILLYMQGV

-240 STDPFYRV
+240 STDPFYRA
-248 TAQTADGSTEIEY
+248 TAETADGSTEIEY

-270 AEKPLYMY
+270 AEQPLYMY
-278 SPEDDSSLYLSYGIQ
+278 SPEGESSLYLSYGIQ

-345 MNAWEDEDGNGI
+345 MNAWEDEAGNGI
-357 ARYWIYAKDT
+357 ARYWIYAKDA

-372 FTSDAL
+372 CTSDAL

-393 QQLTWP
+393 QQPTWP

-407 AVSPAFENWGERCE
+407 AVSPAFENWGEYCE

-514 LGTRAGATFR
+514 LGTRAEATFR

-531 QANYEYEPFAPGG
+531 QANHEYEPFAPGG
-544 SWDAAFDAYN
+544 SWDVAFDAYD

-607 QESSIYG
+607 QEGSIYG

-623 SFNSPYPDWA
+623 YLDSPYPDWA
-633 NLSSAEGVDLAPREY
+633 NLTSAEGVDLAPRDY
-648 VDNEYMPV
+648 IDGSYQPAWKN
-656 WEDYGTPTGEVTAK
+656 YGTPTGEVTAK

-720 GYTLVSKQSVNKAY
+720 GYTLVSEQSVNKAY

-750 TAGSTATYTVYD
+750 TADSTATYTVYD

-768 PVPMTLDDSWTVTMN
+768 PVPMTLDDSWTLNLYSYSN
-783 NYTGDFVLGTDE
+783 NFVFASGED
-795 TIDDYVRWEIV
+795 INDYVQAKIV
-806 DGKLKLTVLK
+806 DGKIRLTVLK
-816 DLALQDGEVNGILQ
+816 DLTLNEELDSGTIQVELSSPVYRSSSMTVSAGAASLNITMVSEDQRPIGLELAEGATLTAYPALYRNNDYIRLDEVNLDYT
-830 MQLSNAAVSSN
+830 L
-841 TIRVDVG
+841 DVY
-848 APTLNIEIKAADGYA
+848 KDG
-863 TLIDLASGE
+863 
-872 TATLYPTVERNGA
+872 R
-885 DVPLSELGYNYTVE
+885 
-899 IYQNNQP
+899 P
-906 FADADQY
+906 FAEQDDY
-913 FDVVMNSDGTFTLT
+913 FDLTLHDDGSFTVT
-927 VKETPPLYNYDT
+927 VKAVPPLYDFDSNQ
-939 GSTPSY
+939 SLSY
-945 RVSIQS
+945 ALYISS
-951 PDQAFVSNDTIYVFS
+951 PDKVFTTTQMATFTIS
-966 TVSYNVKL
+966 LDEVKL

-1013 DLVSLTSDLYAGG
+1013 DQVTLTSDLYAGG

-1034 SVTLDPAAKTLTF
+1034 AVTLDPAAKTLTF
-1047 TLSQDLEADAAN
+1047 TLRQDLEADAAN

-1087 ARVDGESAYYFSET
+1087 ARLDGESAYYFSDT

-1195 GSSYYGPSFRDVE
+1195 GSTYYTPGFRDVE

-1293 HLTPEVDGSSRN
+1293 LLTPEVDGSSRN
-1305 TLGTAYLFTV
+1305 TLGTASLFTV
-1315 GGSLYDGASDESVSA
+1315 NSRIYDGASNEFGYT

-1342 APDPIVDGTLRYSI
+1342 APNPIVDGTLQYSI
-1356 TDGLG
+1356 TNGLG

-1400 SVGGGLASWE
+1400 SVGGGLASWD
-1410 PGAMDILVSESG
+1410 PGAVDILVSESG
-1422 RGKVA
+1422 RGKVE

-1434 AFGTSSGLVQSGDS
+1434 TFGTSSGLVQSGDS

-1459 FSLLLPEN
+1459 LSLLLPEN

-1485 VAAGNYKITMDWDTV
+1485 VAAGNYKITIDRDAV
-1500 QSGRQKQTLT
+1500 QSGSQKQTLT

-1521 IAEVALQIS
+1521 TAEVALQIS

-1556 TVGREYKIYP
+1556 TVGREYQIYP
-1566 RLEGKRLSK
+1566 RLEGKRLSE

-1610 ADASSGNFAQMYLNI
+1610 ADANSGNFAQMYLNI
-1625 RKANGDILPFNTY
+1625 RKANGDILPFNSY
-1638 CYPGTVMANGARL
+1638 CYSGTVMANGARL
-1651 QFIDTATGAKTGE
+1651 QFIDTTTGAKTGE

-1678 SEDLGAGAAVT
+1678 SEDLGAGATVT

-1709 KIHVKDYIRMDENYF
+1709 KVHVKDYIHVDENYF

-1757 GQRIYF
+1757 GQSIYF

-1788 TDKLYVFFGRDNN
+1788 TGKLYVFFGRDNN

-1806 DEWPDCVEKI
+1806 DEWPDCVKKI

-1821 DTDAGKVKVL
+1821 DTDAGKVTVL
-1831 RQGKENGIWFFE
+1831 RQGKENGMWFFE

-1911 PGEYEGEFQADVPV
+1911 PGEYDGAFQADVPV

-2024 FVEREWHTDLTGNT
+2024 FVEREWYTDLTGNT

-2192 VQSTSNETDVVW
+2192 VQSTSSETDVVW

-2217 SSINMGVAFTFTG
+2217 SSINMGVAFTFTD

-2273 SGDLPGRA
+2273 SGDLPGLA

-2294 YASHGNSMKD
+2294 YASHGNSMED

-2311 EETGMLEAMDKT
+2311 EETGMLETMDRTT

-2349 EELLTGVTGFLKILL
+2349 EKLLTGVTGFLKILL
-2364 NQDNNGGYTLADDLL
+2364 NQGNDGGYTLADDLL

-2406 GKEVAENAIVGTGYT
+2406 GKEVAENAIIGTGYT

-2486 LQMRRVILEMADSM
+2486 IQMRRVILEMADSM

>member
-39 LAAQEPEA
+39 LAGQEPET

-55 PAETEAPAAEPTET
+55 PAETEAPAAEPTEA

-82 TPAET
+82 A
-87 EAPAAEPTETPAETE
+87 PAETE
-102 EPAAEPTETPAETEA
+102 EPAAEPTEAPAETGE
-117 PAAEPTETPAEIE
+117 PAAEPTEAPAETE

-196 EGGWVQVVEEY
+196 EGGWVQVAEEY

-240 STDPFYRV
+240 STDPFYRA

-278 SPEDDSSLYLSYGIQ
+278 SPEGESSLYLSYGIQ

-345 MNAWEDEDGNGI
+345 MNAWEDEAGNGI
-357 ARYWIYAKDT
+357 ARYWIYAKDA

-372 FTSDAL
+372 CTSDAL

-393 QQLTWP
+393 QQPTWP

-407 AVSPAFENWGERCE
+407 AVSPAFENWGEYCE

-514 LGTRAGATFR
+514 LGTRAEATFR

-531 QANYEYEPFAPGG
+531 QANHEYEPFAPGG
-544 SWDAAFDAYN
+544 SWDVAFDAYN

-607 QESSIYG
+607 QESSVYG

-623 SFNSPYPDWA
+623 YLDSPYPDWA
-633 NLSSAEGVDLAPREY
+633 NLTSAEGVDLAPRDY
-648 VDNEYMPV
+648 IDGSYQPAWKN
-656 WEDYGTPTGEVTAK
+656 YGTPTGEVTAK

-720 GYTLVSKQSVNKAY
+720 GYTLVSEQSVNKAY

-750 TAGSTATYTVYD
+750 TAGSMATYTVYD

-768 PVPMTLDDSWTVTMN
+768 PVPMTLDDSWTLNLYSYSN
-783 NYTGDFVLGTDE
+783 NFVFASGED
-795 TIDDYVRWEIV
+795 INDYVQAKIV
-806 DGKLKLTVLK
+806 DGKIRLTVLK
-816 DLALQDGEVNGILQ
+816 DLTLNEELDSGTIQVELSSPVYRSSSMTVSAGAASLNITMVSKDQRPIGLELAEGATLTAYPALYRNNDYIRLDEVNLDYT
-830 MQLSNAAVSSN
+830 L
-841 TIRVDVG
+841 DVY
-848 APTLNIEIKAADGYA
+848 KDG
-863 TLIDLASGE
+863 
-872 TATLYPTVERNGA
+872 
-885 DVPLSELGYNYTVE
+885 
-899 IYQNNQP
+899 QP
-906 FADADQY
+906 FAEQDDY
-913 FDVVMNSDGTFTLT
+913 FDLTLHDDGSFTVT
-927 VKETPPLYNYDT
+927 VKAVPPLYDFDSNQ
-939 GSTPSY
+939 SLSY
-945 RVSIQS
+945 ALYISS
-951 PDQAFVSNDTIYVFS
+951 PDKVFTTTQMATFTIS
-966 TVSYNVKL
+966 LDEVKL

-1003 IRQDVELPQT
+1003 IEQDVELPQT

-1087 ARVDGESAYYFSET
+1087 ARVDGESAYYFSDT
-1101 GTRYMITGRSDSGY
+1101 GTQYMITGRSDSGY

-1147 TIQDGLLTIT
+1147 TIQDGMLTIT

-1195 GSSYYGPSFRDVE
+1195 SSSYYTPSFRDVE
-1208 TDQTLQLIPAGT
+1208 TDQTLQIIPAGT
-1220 PGTTTRYRV
+1220 PGTTTQYRV

-1270 VLSFEWLKDL
+1270 VLSFEWLKEL

-1293 HLTPEVDGSSRN
+1293 PLTPEVDGSSRN
-1305 TLGTAYLFTV
+1305 TLGTASLFTV
-1315 GGSLYDGASDESVSA
+1315 NSRIYDGASDEFGYT

-1342 APDPIVDGTLRYSI
+1342 APNPIVDGTLRYSI
-1356 TDGLG
+1356 TNGLG

-1379 LLTASED
+1379 LLTASKD

-1400 SVGGGLASWE
+1400 SVGGGFASWD
-1410 PGAMDILVSESG
+1410 PGAVDILVSESG
-1422 RGKVA
+1422 RGKVE

-1434 AFGTSSGLVQSGDS
+1434 TFGTSSGLVQSGDS

-1459 FSLLLPEN
+1459 LSLLLPEN

-1485 VAAGNYKITMDWDTV
+1485 VAAGNYKITIDRDAV
-1500 QSGRQKQTLT
+1500 QSGSQKQTLT

-1521 IAEVALQIS
+1521 TAEVALQIS

-1542 TTYVTGQLF
+1542 TTYVTGQIF

-1556 TVGREYKIYP
+1556 TVGREYQIYP
-1566 RLEGKRLSK
+1566 RLEGKRLSE

-1610 ADASSGNFAQMYLNI
+1610 ADANSGNFAQMYLNI
-1625 RKANGDILPFNTY
+1625 RKANGDILPFNSY
-1638 CYPGTVMANGARL
+1638 CYSGTVMANGARL

-1678 SEDLGAGAAVT
+1678 SEDLGAGATVT

-1709 KIHVKDYIRMDENYF
+1709 KVHVKDYIHVDENYF

-1744 SDLFDYTDNTLPT
+1744 SDLFGYTDNTLPT
-1757 GQRIYF
+1757 GQSIYF

-1788 TDKLYVFFGRDNN
+1788 TGKLYVFFGRDNN

-1831 RQGKENGIWFFE
+1831 RQGKENGMWLFE

-1911 PGEYEGEFQADVPV
+1911 PGEYDGAFQADVPV

-2024 FVEREWHTDLTGNT
+2024 FVEREWYTDLTGNT

-2131 AVDTDETLEGNLE
+2131 AVDTDETLEDNKE

-2181 NSDKVNTLQIN
+2181 TSDTVDTLQIN

-2204 TFDKKDLKKDYEG
+2204 TFNKKDLKEDYEG
-2217 SSINMGVAFTFTG
+2217 SSINMGVAFTFTD

-2237 EIVRKTAEEIGDDP
+2237 EIVRKSTESTETDP
-2251 ETGEPVSD
+2251 DTGEPVSE

-2311 EETGMLEAMDKT
+2311 EETGMLETMNKP

-2406 GKEVAENAIVGTGYT
+2406 GKEVAENAIIGTGYT
-2421 IGLGDGTVSPITVAV
+2421 IGLGDGTVSPIKVAV

-2486 LQMRRVILEMADSM
+2486 IQMRRVILKMADSM